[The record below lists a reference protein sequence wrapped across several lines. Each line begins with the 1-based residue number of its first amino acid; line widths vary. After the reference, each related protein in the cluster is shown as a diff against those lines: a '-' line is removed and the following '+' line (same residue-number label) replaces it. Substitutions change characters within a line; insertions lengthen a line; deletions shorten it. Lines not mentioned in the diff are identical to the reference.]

1 MRTPQ
6 SIWLN
11 TETCARCWAL
21 THAACAYVTCT
32 CKHTHT
38 DRWYNTPE
46 VLRILVISVS
56 LLRDMSSIRVQSQT
70 ATNEDHSRDWWM
82 GSLLQQQQLEAR
94 LVKEKACV
102 DIPQIYKCLPGEKW
116 DHKIKTKESVTE
128 GKLQWNLHF
137 PYTLIKVC
145 VVTKHLQTLTWTN
158 WPLTNFSQSN
168 DKSHW
173 MSC

>member
-137 PYTLIKVC
+137 SIHFNKSLCCHKTSPDTYLNK
-145 VVTKHLQTLTWTN
+145 LTFN
-158 WPLTNFSQSN
+158 KL
-168 DKSHW
+168 
-173 MSC
+173 

>member
-11 TETCARCWAL
+11 TETCTLLSSHTRSMRICHMYLQA
-21 THAACAYVTCT
+21 
-32 CKHTHT
+32 HTHT

-137 PYTLIKVC
+137 PYTLINLNK
-145 VVTKHLQTLTWTN
+145 LTFN
-158 WPLTNFSQSN
+158 KL
-168 DKSHW
+168 
-173 MSC
+173 